1 MADVN
6 KSIEISYRAD
16 LKQLLANLKQMPN
29 MTEKQAKE
37 MVAGLQ
43 KQLRQAEKA
52 ADSASKNTTKS
63 FKKMETAA
71 KQTTINARSLRR
83 EFANIDRLTSE
94 ASQGLSLI
102 SPALGDAAMQA
113 SVAASGVESLGRAL
127 SVSNPLFIIGA
138 VVVGGLIAAFSA
150 SSKQAEA
157 LAESEERLA
166 ETLRESI
173 QEFENLK
180 QAASDA
186 DAGFGALISDTNDL
200 RNELLLMQGEISELE
215 LQSLQNLQDIYNFEQ
230 QLRQNADQRL
240 KVENDTLK
248 NIQDRKQ
255 AIKEEIKLLD
265 ESRSYFSFNSDI
277 NQKQNAL
284 KRQSLEL
291 ALQEKD
297 IENGIGKLRST
308 QQDDIA
314 RAVEERTKVVEA
326 LQQEREKQAAIREQ
340 EERRRKAAKASAD
353 AERERLAILKEQ
365 EDIYNQI
372 NDGLKASQSNQDK
385 AKNDLLDLLA
395 KQDGKEAELQRKM
408 EKQSEAIDEQIN
420 AAKQR
425 LMVAKLQ
432 AETDEQIYAAQEL
445 AKNTVAEIETLEM
458 LQHEQRLAMA
468 QEIADLKETQAQKDL
483 ENIEKIKEA
492 ERKAIFDNFNDL
504 SKLNDASVG
513 LTDILIQKKMDDWQ
527 IEKENYDKMSQA
539 EKEAFAKKSK
549 AAEQDIIRLFRLSQ
563 SAALANVAFA
573 VAEGIAESAGNPI
586 KLAAVI
592 AAGVS
597 STAKIVAQKPPT
609 ADMGMIGNN
618 DPLRPD
624 ETTTRVLRGEAVI
637 DRATV
642 NRLGGEQGI
651 RNLQEGGSVGG
662 GRVVV
667 VQPFKHFD
675 RFIKQASQSGAI
687 FRQTKPVRY

>member
-37 MVAGLQ
+37 MVQGLQ

-52 ADSASKNTTKS
+52 ASKASTSTQNS
-63 FKKMETAA
+63 FKRMSTAA
-71 KQTTINARSLRR
+71 KSTTVNARQLRR

-127 SVSNPLFIIGA
+127 SVSNPLFIVGA
-138 VVVGGLIAAFSA
+138 VVVGGLIAAFTA
-150 SSKQAEA
+150 NAKQAEA
-157 LAESEERLA
+157 LAESEERLTQ
-166 ETLRESI
+166 TLQDSI
-173 QEFENLK
+173 KEFENLK
-180 QAASDA
+180 KAAMDA

-200 RNELLLMQGEISELE
+200 RNELLLMQGQINELE
-215 LQSLQNLQDIYNFEQ
+215 LQSLQNLQDIFAFEQ
-230 QLRQNADQRL
+230 QLKDNADARL
-240 KVENDTLK
+240 KIENDSLK
-248 NIQDRKQ
+248 NIHDRRQ
-255 AIKEEIKLLD
+255 AIKEEIKLLE
-265 ESRSYFSFNSDI
+265 ESRSYFSFNVDI
-277 NQKQNAL
+277 NRKQNAL

-291 ALQEKD
+291 ALQEKE
-297 IENGIGKLRST
+297 IETGIGKLRST
-308 QQDDIA
+308 QQEDIA

-326 LQQEREKQAAIREQ
+326 LQEERERQAAIREQ
-340 EERRRKAAKASAD
+340 EERRRKAAKAAAD

-365 EDIYNQI
+365 EAIYNKI
-372 NDGLKASQSNQDK
+372 NDSLKASQSNQEK

-395 KQDGKEAELQRKM
+395 QQDGKEAELQRKM
-408 EKQSEAIDEQIN
+408 HKQTEAINDQIN
-420 AAKQR
+420 AAQQR
-425 LMVAKLQ
+425 LMVAQLQ
-432 AETDEQIYAAQEL
+432 AETDEQIFAAQEL
-445 AKNTVAEIETLEM
+445 EKATITEIEALEV
-458 LQHEQRLAMA
+458 LRHEKRLAMEE
-468 QEIADLKETQAQKDL
+468 EIAQLKEANAK
-483 ENIEKIKEA
+483 
-492 ERKAIFDNFNDL
+492 
-504 SKLNDASVG
+504 KLNEDA
-513 LTDILIQKKMDDWQ
+513 KKYHAEDLQRGQDLFVSAMEFNNAAMTFF
-527 IEKENYDKMSQA
+527 EKEGMQKRAQA
-539 EKEAFAKKSK
+539 Y
-549 AAEQDIIRLFRLSQ
+549 RMFRVNQ
-563 SAALANVAFA
+563 SAALAEIGFA
-573 VAEGIAESAGNPI
+573 VAKGLAEAAGNPFMT
-586 KLAAVI
+586 AAVV
-592 AAGVS
+592 ATGLS
-597 STAKIVAQKPPT
+597 STAKVLAQKPPT

-651 RNLQEGGSVGG
+651 RNLQEGGAVGG
-662 GRVVV
+662 GVVV

-687 FRQTKPVRY
+687 YRQNKPVRY

>member
-37 MVAGLQ
+37 MVQGLQ

-52 ADSASKNTTKS
+52 AEKAATSTQKS

-94 ASQGLSLI
+94 AAQGLSLI

-127 SVSNPLFIIGA
+127 MVSNPLFIIGA
-138 VVVGGLIAAFSA
+138 VVVGGLIAAFMHA
-150 SSKQAEA
+150 EEQAKA
-157 LAESEERLA
+157 LEESEQRLNDA
-166 ETLRESI
+166 LRQSE
-173 QEFENLK
+173 QEYDRLTNSLAQVDDQMNEFK
-180 QAASDA
+180 QT
-186 DAGFGALISDTNDL
+186 TNDL
-200 RNELLLMQGEISELE
+200 RNELLLSKGEITQLE
-215 LQSLQNLQDIYNFEQ
+215 FQSIKNAQDLADFETKIKQVAEDKLDIMHQQMQEHANRIALLQ
-230 QLRQNADQRL
+230 
-240 KVENDTLK
+240 
-248 NIQDRKQ
+248 
-255 AIKEEIKLLD
+255 EEKKLLD
-265 ESRSYFSFNSDI
+265 DSKSTFFDNAAI
-277 NQKQNAL
+277 NQQIKKLNHEQIAINAEQAKL
-284 KRQSLEL
+284 K
-291 ALQEKD
+291 EK
-297 IENGIGKLRST
+297 IR
-308 QQDDIA
+308 
-314 RAVEERTKVVEA
+314 VEERNINAQVGIQISARKNIYKQLEA
-326 LQQEREKQAAIREQ
+326 EEEKREKIRQQ
-340 EERRRKAAKASAD
+340 EERRRKAAKAAAD
-353 AERERLAILKEQ
+353 AERERLAILKQE

-372 NDGLKASQSNQDK
+372 NDSLKASQSNQDK

-425 LMVAKLQ
+425 LLVAKLQ

-458 LQHEQRLAMA
+458 LQHEQRLAME
-468 QEIADLKETQAQKDL
+468 QELADLKE
-483 ENIEKIKEA
+483 EN
-492 ERKAIFDNFNDL
+492 
-504 SKLNDASVG
+504 
-513 LTDILIQKKMDDWQ
+513 
-527 IEKENYDKMSQA
+527 
-539 EKEAFAKKSK
+539 AKKESETK
-549 AAEQDIIRLFRLSQ
+549 KKLYENELKDIQSIFNSSMEITNALTELNEKKGMAARAQAYRLFRVNQ
-563 SAALANVAFA
+563 AAAIANIGFA
-573 VAEGIAESAGNPI
+573 IAEGLAESAGQPI
-586 KLAAVI
+586 KTAAVI
-592 AAGVS
+592 AAGVA
-597 STAKIVAQKPPT
+597 STAKVLAQKPPT